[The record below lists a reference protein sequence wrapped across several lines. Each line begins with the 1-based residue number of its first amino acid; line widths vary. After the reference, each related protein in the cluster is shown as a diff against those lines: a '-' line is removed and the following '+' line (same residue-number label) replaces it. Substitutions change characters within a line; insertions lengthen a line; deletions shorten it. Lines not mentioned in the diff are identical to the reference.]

1 VSAEDGLELDLHLVG
16 VLERRFLRWLAIDL
30 HLVGVLE
37 GESCGCAISHR
48 SSTRCPI
55 AASGLRGLSVSIS
68 SLLSKLRNSSPCLP
82 SLLNLDSSSSQQLS
96 S

>member
-37 GESCGCAISHR
+37 R
-48 SSTRCPI
+48 R
-55 AASGLRGLSVSIS
+55 
-68 SLLSKLRNSSPCLP
+68 
-82 SLLNLDSSSSQQLS
+82 D
-96 S
+96 